1 MEKSLLLTNQWL
13 TEPENI
19 AYKIIKFINMI

>member
-13 TEPENI
+13 TDPKNI
-19 AYKIIKFINMI
+19 VYKIIKFINMI